1 MSIKSTLLA
10 AVSALALAGPALAQS
25 ANTAPPD
32 NSYRVILGQSRLP
45 MIVPSSGSMA
55 NNGALTM
62 TTAVD
67 QAYPAA
73 YFYMP
78 AGAIVAAGA
87 AGFYYGT
94 CASTTVCTLFN
105 NVYVS
110 GSPTIPASPTAF
122 ATTGPG
128 AYTQTTGSTVVA
140 NTVSIAGGTLGVNDE
155 VYTHGLMS
163 YPNSAGAK
171 TIALNYGAFLYGT
184 NAPTTTVAL
193 AFQAGFA
200 NAGSATR
207 QNQTGLT
214 VMILSTAAAVPVNG
228 SVNTA
233 ASQNLN
239 VTLKLATATDY
250 VILQSYVAERIVA
263 ANN

>member
-1 MSIKSTLLA
+1 MLKRLLA
-10 AVSALALAGPALAQS
+10 SAFCLVLACASARADYSGPPVAGRITLAQS
-25 ANTAPPD
+25 
-32 NSYRVILGQSRLP
+32 RVP
-45 MIVPSSGSMA
+45 MILPSSGTMA
-55 NNGALTM
+55 DNGALTL
-62 TTAVD
+62 TTALD

-78 AGAIVAAGA
+78 ANAIVAGSA

-94 CASTTVCTLFN
+94 MSSTTAVTLFN
-105 NVYVS
+105 NLYAS

-128 AYTQTTGSTVVA
+128 AYTQTTGSAVVA
-140 NTVSIAGGTLGVNDE
+140 NTVSIAGGMLGVNDE

-184 NAPTTTVAL
+184 NVPTTTVAL

-214 VMILSTAAAVPVNG
+214 VMILSTAAAAPVNG

-250 VILQSYVAERIVA
+250 VILQSYVAERVVA